1 MTAQRSA
8 LASKNALRAGFAAL
22 RAGFAAL
29 RAHFMKPH
37 TCQNCGSRHLTA
49 QQPIHGYI
57 VTTYE
62 PDGPERLRSTSRE
75 VTSCRNYRQP
85 MILKCTDCLTEIRTT
100 EEALATFAE

>member
-8 LASKNALRAGFAAL
+8 LASKNAL